1 MSASRIKS
9 LGKLV
14 FLIGLP
20 IAFVVGLFGT
30 GVYCGQANRA
40 TILGFE
46 RDWLGMDVEVPGEPK
61 KDVPK
66 KDEPK
71 PEVKQEDPKPEVKP
85 ETPKPEVKPETP
97 KPEVKP
103 EPPKPEPPKPEP
115 VAVESDALPVAVA
128 DPEPLAPAMQA
139 RLAEPVK
146 IRVKLV
152 VDAALHDRRPD
163 WIAYA
168 QRNVTWASQILEKQL
183 GVRLE
188 LRGIVASSAT
198 WSTGQAALAALKD
211 VDREG
216 ADLVLGLGGG
226 NIRAVT
232 QAPASSASNH
242 AATAVAFANTT
253 SRAPH
258 LRPLLRAVAHAMGGD
273 PIGDPQ
279 VDDARPIA
287 FTAADRQ
294 ILLDRKHLPFGT
306 EAPTDEAPAPTVPER
321 EGDE

>member
-20 IAFVVGLFGT
+20 VAFVVGLFGT

-40 TILGFE
+40 AILGFE
-46 RDWLGMDVEVPGEPK
+46 RDWLGMDVEVPGEPAK
-61 KDVPK
+61 PK
-66 KDEPK
+66 PDEPR
-71 PEVKQEDPKPEVKP
+71 PEVKKEDPKPEVK
-85 ETPKPEVKPETP
+85 KDDP

-103 EPPKPEPPKPEP
+103 EPPKPDTPEPPKPDTPKPEP
-115 VAVESDALPVAVA
+115 VAALSDALPVAVA

-168 QRNVTWASQILEKQL
+168 QRNVAWASQVFEKQL

-188 LRGIVASSAT
+188 LRGIVATSAT
-198 WSTGQAALAALKD
+198 WPTGQAALAALAE

-216 ADLVLGLGGG
+216 ADLVIGLAGG
-226 NIRAVT
+226 NVRAVT
-232 QAPASSASNH
+232 QAPVSTAGNH
-242 AATAVAFANTT
+242 AATAVAFANAS

-258 LRPLLRAVAHAMGGD
+258 LRPLLRAVTHAMGGD
-273 PIGDPQ
+273 PVGDPM

-306 EAPTDEAPAPTVPER
+306 EAPPTDAPAPTEPER